1 MVGEE
6 LILNEGKLKRAFKDI
21 RERRGFRGRYNI
33 CKKLRLMR

>member
-21 RERRGFRGRYNI
+21 RERRAIFVVGIIFVRS
-33 CKKLRLMR
+33 